1 MIIGEQKPLT
11 EIKEMLAPYKKVLI
25 LGCGTCVTVCFAGG
39 EKEVGILAAQLRMA
53 RQLED
58 KPVETI
64 ERTTQ
69 RQCEWEY
76 IEPFNAEIEGADAV
90 LSLACGIG
98 AQTVAEHYPK
108 VRVLPG
114 LNTKF
119 LGQPNEPGVWAE
131 RCAACGNCVLDKT
144 GGICP
149 IARCSKSLLNGPC
162 GGSQDGKCE
171 IAKDVDCAWQLI
183 YDRLKELGQLE
194 MLYEILPAKDWSTSR
209 DGGPRKIVREDL
221 KLGIP
226 EADRLPKKEGA

>member
-1 MIIGEQKPLT
+1 MIIGEQKPLA
-11 EIKEMLAPYKKVLI
+11 EIKEMLAAYNKVLI

-39 EKEVGILAAQLRMA
+39 EKEVGVLAAELRMA
-53 RQLED
+53 RELEG
-58 KPVETI
+58 KPLATV
-64 ERTTQ
+64 ERTVQ

-76 IEPFNAEIEGADAV
+76 IDPLKDDIASVDAI

-98 AQTVAEHYPK
+98 VQAIAERYPK

-114 LNTKF
+114 INTKF
-119 LGQPNEPGVWAE
+119 LGLPKEAGLWVE

-171 IAKDVDCAWQLI
+171 IDKEIDCGWQLI
-183 YDRLKELGQLE
+183 YDRLKELGQLD
-194 MLYEILPAKDWSTSR
+194 LLTEILPPKDWSTSR

-221 KLGIP
+221 KLDIP
-226 EADRLPKKEGA
+226 SKE